1 METKAD
7 NNPAPKQ
14 NSVDDTSA
22 KSSKSETLSNNKIQN
37 KDLAETKSEANN
49 VDTNQPSTEENIIK

>member
-22 KSSKSETLSNNKIQN
+22 KSSKSETLSNNKNSN
-37 KDLAETKSEANN
+37 KDLAETKSELIMLTLINH
-49 VDTNQPSTEENIIK
+49 QQKKNIIK

>member
-22 KSSKSETLSNNKIQN
+22 KSSKSETLSNNKIQ
-37 KDLAETKSEANN
+37 TK
-49 VDTNQPSTEENIIK
+49 I